1 LVKIGASENFD
12 TTDILV
18 LKSEVDALLSG
29 EDVFEEG
36 SEYDSPKKYFN
47 KKDKKS
53 KSGVFMPTT
62 SSISNINTVSHPT
75 PINRNFVE
83 GRIKDRIL
91 NLCVDDIDPAVTY
104 KNANQTEFLVPIRL
118 DMDIDGK
125 KLKETF
131 HWNKNE
137 SIIKPEEF
145 GEALCNDLDLNPLQF
160 VPPIKLAIEQQLD
173 AASSTQVSSDKL
185 LHEQTDQR
193 VVIKLNIHIGNVSLT
208 DQFEWDMSDERND
221 PQEFSNQLVADLGLG
236 NEFIPAIVHSIRGQI
251 LWHKKM
257 YACSDSQLPRLET
270 VFRNDLERSSW
281 SPFIEILSDV
291 ETNSSRKLSPN
302 SATISALEL
311 SMFDS
316 TLRECV
322 RDRQCL
328 YKLL

>member
-1 LVKIGASENFD
+1 MTKRHANNEEKKRLIKIGASENFD
-12 TTDILV
+12 TGDILV
-18 LKSEVDALLSG
+18 LKSEVNALLAG
-29 EDVFEEG
+29 EDLFHEG

-62 SSISNINTVSHPT
+62 SSISNLNTVSHPT
-75 PINRNFVE
+75 PINRNFV
-83 GRIKDRIL
+83 
-91 NLCVDDIDPAVTY
+91 
-104 KNANQTEFLVPIRL
+104 
-118 DMDIDGK
+118 DGK

-208 DQFEWDMSDERND
+208 DQFEWDMSDEQND
-221 PQEFSNQLVADLGLG
+221 PQQFSNQLVADLGLD

-257 YACSDSQLPRLET
+257 YAFSDSQLPRLET
-270 VFRNDLERSSW
+270 AFRNDLERSSW
-281 SPFIEILSDV
+281 SPFIETLTDV
-291 ETNSSRKLSPN
+291 ELQKKIREEDRHTRRIRRVRLNPG
-302 SATISALEL
+302 APIS
-311 SMFDS
+311 
-316 TLRECV
+316 
-322 RDRQCL
+322 
-328 YKLL
+328 